1 MKKVLIASL
10 LTVVFL
16 GVAGCDLLNKNKLT
30 VIAPEEAQTKVKDFI
45 NNNLVA
51 EGNTVDITGIT
62 EENGLYKLAVKFTS
76 GGDVTSY
83 MSKDGK
89 LFFTEAVNMDEYGQ
103 EQPQNLST
111 NETPMDLKTETLQEG
126 SGDVA
131 VKTGDSITVNYAG
144 TLEDGTKFDSSYD
157 RGEPF
162 TFTVGQG
169 MVIQG
174 WEQGL
179 IGMKVGEKRKLTI
192 PSDLGY
198 GEAGAGDV
206 IPPNATL
213 VFEVELLS
221 INVQE

>member
-1 MKKVLIASL
+1 
-10 LTVVFL
+10 
-16 GVAGCDLLNKNKLT
+16 
-30 VIAPEEAQTKVKDFI
+30 
-45 NNNLVA
+45 
-51 EGNTVDITGIT
+51 
-62 EENGLYKLAVKFTS
+62 
-76 GGDVTSY
+76 
-83 MSKDGK
+83 
-89 LFFTEAVNMDEYGQ
+89 MDEYGQ